1 MMQCDPEDIERLERI
16 EEVLQDLDDY
26 ARAGAILI
34 VEGRKDADSLRG
46 LGIRGEIRLAA
57 QQPLL
62 DLSES
67 LSNSKREIVLLTDWD
82 QKGELIS
89 KKLMKHL
96 SVYGITPKTD
106 IRSKLRSL
114 SKKRIKDI
122 ESLNNYVNK
131 LRYEVHGVVKF

>member
-1 MMQCDPEDIERLERI
+1 MMQSDPEDIERLERL
-16 EEVLQDLDDY
+16 EEVLLELNEY
-26 ARAGAILI
+26 AHKGAILI
-34 VEGRKDADSLRG
+34 VEGRKDADSLRC
-46 LGIRGEIRLAA
+46 LGIKGEIRFAT
-57 QQPLL
+57 QQPLF

-67 LSNSKREIVLLTDWD
+67 LSNSKKEIVLLTDWD
-82 QKGELIS
+82 KKGELIA

-96 SVYGITPKTD
+96 LIHGIIPKTD

-131 LRYEVHGVVKF
+131 LRYEVHGIVRF